1 MRKILHL
8 TFLNLAL
15 LMISVCGFA
24 QNRTITGTVVSSDG
38 SPLEGVT
45 IGVKNTNRITQTD
58 ANGHFSIQAATG
70 ETLVFTYVG
79 YAAQELKVNN
89 GSVFPITMSAGGT
102 NMNEVVVT
110 ALGIKKERKALG
122 YSVTDLNAQEL
133 MKNKNTN
140 VVNSLAG
147 KVPGVNI
154 TQFSGAAGAGA
165 SITIRG
171 GNSTSDSR
179 QNQPLF
185 VVDGIIYD
193 NSTTVTGNTGTDG
206 LSRSNTTYSNR
217 VMDINPEDIESLS
230 VLKGSA
236 AAALYGSR
244 AADGVVIITTKKG
257 AEGRVT
263 VNINSKISTSWP
275 NKLPEAQTVFGPGIY
290 SNNGVLNTSSYSSW
304 GPKIPADSTIYD
316 NIGNFFQH
324 GIIYDNN
331 VNVSG
336 GSKNGSFYLSGSNF
350 RQTGIVPGTAYDKTT
365 FRFNGEQKYGP
376 LTLNANVAYSV
387 ANTDRT
393 LTTGGLYQSGV
404 GSMQELYNWPQTYN
418 LKNYINSDGTQHRI
432 YAGTILLENDV
443 DNPYWI
449 VNMDKLTSKTNRF
462 TGGINGNFKI
472 ANWWDV
478 TGRVGYDQYA
488 TNTLI

>member
-1 MRKILHL
+1 MRKLLQFLPSLLVL
-8 TFLNLAL
+8 TVL
-15 LMISVCGFA
+15 LPSQLMA
-24 QNRTITGTVVSSDG
+24 QQRTISGTVKAENQG
-38 SPLEGVT
+38 PLEGAT
-45 IGVKNTNRITQTD
+45 ISVKSTTRMTQTD

-70 ETLVFTYVG
+70 ESLLITSVG
-79 YAAQELKVNN
+79 YELQEVKVNN
-89 GSVFPITMSAGGT
+89 RSVFDVTMKTSG
-102 NMNEVVVT
+102 NNLNEVVVT

-122 YSVTDLNAQEL
+122 YSVSDLNAQEL

-140 VVNSLAG
+140 IVNSLTG

-171 GNSTSDSR
+171 GNSTSDGR

-185 VVDGIIYD
+185 VIDGIIYD

-217 VMDINPEDIESLS
+217 IMDINPEDVESLS
-230 VLKGSA
+230 VLKGAA

-263 VNINSKISTSWP
+263 VNVNSKVSTSWA
-275 NKLPEAQTVFGPGIY
+275 NKLPEPQTEFGPGSY
-290 SNNGVLNTSSYSSW
+290 ASNGVLTTNGVYSSW
-304 GPKIPADSTIYD
+304 GPKIPADSTKYN

-350 RQTGIVPGTAYDKTT
+350 KQTGIVPSTGYDKTT

-393 LTTGGLYQSGV
+393 LTTAGL
-404 GSMQELYNWPQTYN
+404 
-418 LKNYINSDGTQHRI
+418 
-432 YAGTILLENDV
+432 
-443 DNPYWI
+443 
-449 VNMDKLTSKTNRF
+449 
-462 TGGINGNFKI
+462 
-472 ANWWDV
+472 
-478 TGRVGYDQYA
+478 
-488 TNTLI
+488 